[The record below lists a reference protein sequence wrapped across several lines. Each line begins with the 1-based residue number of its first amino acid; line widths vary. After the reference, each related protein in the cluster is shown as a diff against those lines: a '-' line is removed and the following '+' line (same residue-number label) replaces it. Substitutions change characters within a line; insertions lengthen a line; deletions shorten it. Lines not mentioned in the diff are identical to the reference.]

1 MKQDIL
7 TSSFI
12 DLREKLHHIALR
24 YLQNDEDAKDVLQD
38 TWLRVKLKSSV
49 SDSEEARNKLICVL
63 RNVCIDK
70 LRKKKTQIL
79 ENVIVPSSLQYEME
93 VEDIKTFEKLLQKG
107 LTPLQQQIFNLV
119 IHDGYDY
126 EQIAKELSMSVETVR
141 MNMSRTRKKIR
152 ETYKKLDK

>member
-38 TWLRVKLKSSV
+38 TWLRIKLKSSV
-49 SDSEEARNKLICVL
+49 SDSEEAKNKLICVL

-70 LRKKKTQIL
+70 LRKKKVQALDDI
-79 ENVIVPSSLQYEME
+79 IVPSALQYEME
-93 VEDIKTFEKLLQKG
+93 IDDIKIYEKLLQEG
-107 LTPLQQQIFNLV
+107 LTPLQQKIFNLV
-119 IHDGYDY
+119 VHDGYDY
-126 EQIAKELSMSVETVR
+126 EQIAKELSLTVEAVR
-141 MNMSRTRKKIR
+141 MNMSRARKKIR
-152 ETYKKLDK
+152 ETYKKIDR